1 MPMLDEFRRTI
12 EDFGWISGLVL
23 SGSVFA
29 PLIAAGSGL
38 APPWPENLEFVGMVA
53 ILISLILV
61 FQFLP
66 RRKGRY
72 HLFLALSALLLVLS
86 MATQFVLH
94 LRFVK
99 TLPGTETEVVLGCG
113 WTGEVKAVARADPLI
128 DASAQCPGEYRKLLE
143 MAENDPQSVWTSS
156 SIENI
161 ALLLS
166 GSWVLMFALFTV
178 VLAAFVVFNS
188 RQRSRRSTAPAPA
201 PAPE

>member
-1 MPMLDEFRRTI
+1 MTMLDDFRNAV
-12 EDFGWISGLVL
+12 EDFGWIGGLVI

-53 ILISLILV
+53 ILVSLILV

-72 HLFLALSALLLVLS
+72 RLFLALSAIGLVIS

-99 TLPGTETEVVLGCG
+99 ALPGTDTEAILGCG
-113 WTGEVKAVARADPLI
+113 WTGELQAVARAEPTI
-128 DASAQCPGEYRKLLE
+128 DASAQCPGEYHKLLE
-143 MAENDPQSVWTSS
+143 MAENDPLQVWTSS
-156 SIENI
+156 SIDNI

-166 GSWVLMFALFTV
+166 ASWVLMFALFTV
-178 VLAAFVVFNS
+178 VLAAFVIFNS
-188 RQRSRRSTAPAPA
+188 RQKSQRANREVAAQA
-201 PAPE
+201 AE